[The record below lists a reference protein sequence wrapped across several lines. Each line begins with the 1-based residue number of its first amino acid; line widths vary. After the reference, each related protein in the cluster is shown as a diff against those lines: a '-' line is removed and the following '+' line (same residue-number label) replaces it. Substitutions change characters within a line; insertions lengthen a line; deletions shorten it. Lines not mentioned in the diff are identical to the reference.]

1 MLQGL
6 SSADSFCWIILK
18 ELMDK
23 INGLVA
29 DSLPLFVIHTE
40 LSNFDFLYYLI
51 VISSVEWRVAT
62 KQNVQDDTNTP
73 EITLL
78 VVFVIKHLWG
88 NVVRSTKLLVHFLT
102 WVEDARSS
110 KVDNCNLGVFL
121 ISAHENIFWLE
132 IPVNNFSLVAII
144 Y

>member
-29 DSLPLFVIHTE
+29 DSLPLFVVYTE

-62 KQNVQDDTNTP
+62 K
-73 EITLL
+73 
-78 VVFVIKHLWG
+78 
-88 NVVRSTKLLVHFLT
+88 
-102 WVEDARSS
+102 
-110 KVDNCNLGVFL
+110 
-121 ISAHENIFWLE
+121 
-132 IPVNNFSLVAII
+132 
-144 Y
+144 